1 MKKIIALL
9 LTLAML
15 FTFTAALAEAAEETI
30 PNVGHYQIVNLTGE
44 NIISLIFT
52 DNKDG
57 DSMECLVD
65 GEILE
70 PESLMFLPVAVS
82 NVETKEDA
90 EHRIT
95 LTFKTES
102 GYEASFTTLS
112 IEDVLI
118 NLLAQ
123 DALSGPTPIQF
134 GKPYQTG
141 YYKIVNNTSKELKT
155 VTFVENADT
164 NNNGTESISLQPGD
178 FTFTGFYIAPDAEA
192 HHALTISFQFD
203 DGTECSFATLSI
215 EEATLTLTDEDVVS
229 GATPFKFGALV
240 TEE

>member
-44 NIISLIFT
+44 NIVSLIFT

-141 YYKIVNNTSKELKT
+141 KELKT

-178 FTFTGFYIAPDAEA
+178 FTFIGFYIAPDAEA

>member
-30 PNVGHYQIVNLTGE
+30 PNVGHYQIVN
-44 NIISLIFT
+44 
-52 DNKDG
+52 
-57 DSMECLVD
+57 
-65 GEILE
+65 
-70 PESLMFLPVAVS
+70 
-82 NVETKEDA
+82 
-90 EHRIT
+90 
-95 LTFKTES
+95 
-102 GYEASFTTLS
+102 
-112 IEDVLI
+112 
-118 NLLAQ
+118 
-123 DALSGPTPIQF
+123 
-134 GKPYQTG
+134 
-141 YYKIVNNTSKELKT
+141 NTSKELKT

-164 NNNGTESISLQPGD
+164 NNNGTVSISLQPGD